1 MDVQFTH
8 CCPFCQRKRR
18 LSINHLGMLVGCLQ
32 CGRTSTATDPSN
44 ESLAMMDSI
53 KHHAE
58 LSTNP
63 SLRQPAKL
71 RAPR

>member
-18 LSINHLGMLVGCLQ
+18 MNVSVLGATVGCVQ

-44 ESLAMMDSI
+44 ESLAMLDSI

-58 LSTNP
+58 LSANSEPQASKIRT
-63 SLRQPAKL
+63 
-71 RAPR
+71 PR